1 MKKQKSKKSNDKK
14 SVIIGAVIVIA
25 IIVAITLIG
34 SSLINSSIIV
44 EQSPNME
51 QSMEIDPRIINWR
64 HVHGLGLDP
73 ADHSVLYIATHGDFY
88 QSISGAPPIKVD
100 KVRADYMAFNAP
112 LVSGFPLY
120 ASGHP
125 STGGNTGL
133 IKSNDGGVTWE
144 HVSNI
149 IEPPVDF
156 HAMAVSKQ
164 NPETIIG
171 FDSGARGLFK
181 TVDGGESWETI
192 VPPEFEYI
200 SALAISPNDSE
211 LIFVG
216 TGNGIYKSTDGGKTW
231 IHLDTYQKMAVYA
244 LAFDDSGK
252 LFSSVKTFGIVQSDD
267 LGDSWESLIHVDLTV
282 SSITADSQNNEIYV
296 GGYSSGG
303 FQEVYKISYD
313 ASSYEIVGTNKGLK

>member
-1 MKKQKSKKSNDKK
+1 MVTARYMKKPLIIGVIV
-14 SVIIGAVIVIA
+14 SVII
-25 IIVAITLIG
+25 IISIIG
-34 SSLINSSIIV
+34 SSLISDS
-44 EQSPNME
+44 SPNMDNYTVDD
-51 QSMEIDPRIINWR
+51 SVVDDTRIIDWR

-73 ADHSVLYIATHGDFY
+73 TDHSILYIATHGDFY
-88 QSISGAPPIKVD
+88 QSISGAPPVKVD

-144 HVSNI
+144 HVSNV

-156 HAMAVSKQ
+156 HAMATSKQ
-164 NPETIIG
+164 SPEMLIG
-171 FDSGARGLFK
+171 FDSGARGLFM
-181 TVDGGESWETI
+181 TVDGGKTWETI
-192 VPPEFEYI
+192 EPPEFEYI

-211 LIFVG
+211 LIFAG
-216 TGNGIYKSTDGGKTW
+216 TGNGIYKSSDGGKTW

-244 LAFDDSGK
+244 LAFDDDEK

-267 LGDSWESLIHVDLTV
+267 LGDSWKSLIHVDLTV
-282 SSITADSQNNEIYV
+282 SSITTDSKNNEIYV

-313 ASSYEIVGTNKGLK
+313 TSSYEVVGTNKGLK

>member
-1 MKKQKSKKSNDKK
+1 MSKKMKKQKSEKSNNKK
-14 SVIIGAVIVIA
+14 SVIIGAVIVIV

-34 SSLINSSIIV
+34 SSLIV
-44 EQSPNME
+44 DQSPNME
-51 QSMEIDPRIINWR
+51 LSTEIDPRIIDWR

-73 ADHSVLYIATHGDFY
+73 ADHSVLYVATHGDFY

-133 IKSNDGGVTWE
+133 IKSNDGGVTWQ
-144 HVSNI
+144 HVSNV

-181 TVDGGESWETI
+181 TVDAGKTWETI
-192 VPPEFEYI
+192 EPPQFEYI
-200 SALAISPNDSE
+200 SALAISPNNSE
-211 LIFVG
+211 IIFAG
-216 TGNGIYKSTDGGKTW
+216 TGNGIYKSNNGGEDW
-231 IHLDTYQKMAVYA
+231 IQLDTYRKLAVFA
-244 LAFDDSGK
+244 LAFDDKGG
-252 LFSSVKTFGIVQSDD
+252 LFASVKTFGIVQSND
-267 LGDSWESLIHVDLTV
+267 LGDSWENSIDVDLTV
-282 SSITADSQNNEIYV
+282 SSIVADSQSNEIYV
-296 GGYSSGG
+296 GGYSSDGY
-303 FQEVYKISYD
+303 QEVYKISYD
-313 ASSYEIVGTNKGLK
+313 GNSYEMIGTNKGLK